1 MIKQNQHTHK
11 SGRFCKGRR
20 NLIEFSIL
28 KGVRIESSYTLRV
41 DSSRVLDFEVL
52 VMLMFLIFCL
62 GKQLIGCYFLLS
74 YC

>member
-11 SGRFCKGRR
+11 SSRFCKGRR

-52 VMLMFLIFCL
+52 VMYVS
-62 GKQLIGCYFLLS
+62 YFLLGQAVDRLLFLA
-74 YC
+74 